1 MTTTTTSAH
10 PVRTLREQVT
20 ALEAA
25 ITLCVAS
32 PKTRP
37 VHRLRTMTRRIE
49 GQLALL
55 ALLHGVTDHGKPA
68 RRALRRL
75 KRFRRAAG
83 VVRDIDV
90 QLDLIEA
97 VTPEDSP
104 RPLREDSNK
113 LRASLEMDREELAE
127 ELVRQLRRGQ
137 TELTLALEEILGR
150 LEPVE
155 NLSLSATELASLT
168 QQWFV
173 DNTPP
178 EPEGGAQD
186 PDHLHAIRKVAKLAR
201 YIAENAPKAAK
212 RPRQLAESFERLQQS
227 GGDWHDWLVLA
238 ELARERLGG
247 SSEFTKTIHERS
259 LAALGNYNRNLRE
272 IA

>member
-10 PVRTLREQVT
+10 PVRTLREQAT

-55 ALLHGVTDHGKPA
+55 ALLPGVPDHGKPA

-83 VVRDIDV
+83 KARDIDV
-90 QLDLIEA
+90 QMDLIEA
-97 VTPEDSP
+97 VTPGDSP
-104 RPLREDSNK
+104 RSLREDSDK
-113 LRASLEMDREELAE
+113 LKESLEADRKELAE

-137 TELTLALEEILGR
+137 TELTLALEEILDR
-150 LEPVE
+150 LESVE
-155 NLSLSATELASLT
+155 SLSLPATELASLT

-178 EPEGGAQD
+178 APEGGAED
-186 PDHLHAIRKVAKLAR
+186 PEHLHAIRKVAKLAR

-247 SSEFTKTIHERS
+247 SSEFTKTLHERS